1 MKKYLIR
8 AGFDP
13 LNGGRVDPD
22 ICIWKPYI
30 GGNSGNLMFAYGVM
44 NALQTEDTELGMTEK
59 FRFSDREIAEINANY
74 DAFILPMADA
84 FRSNFIERLKLLTDS
99 INKLKIPVI
108 VVGVGLRADYEP
120 DLSAGMPFDGDVK
133 RFIAAVLDKSGR
145 VGLRGEITGDYLKTL
160 GFVPEKDYT
169 PIGCPSLYTYG
180 TGVRTKPVGDIR
192 KVAINLNG
200 YYNVGEI
207 NQFLAD
213 LPKTFPDCCLVQQ
226 IQAEL
231 RDMYIGKWWIVSML
245 GKTEDLQKNMLIRG
259 KELDK
264 MYREDRVRFFF
275 DPISW
280 INYLRPFDL
289 FVGNRFHGLACAILA
304 GVPHITIPFNAR
316 TREMIEYHHITH
328 LTPESVSKDKTIPD
342 YFDTLDFG
350 SFERQQENNLN
361 HYIDFLDSNGLE
373 HIFTEKK
380 GYEMGE
386 SPLERRI
393 MERHHIQD
401 LHEYMDIVHP
411 LLALSPAQRMKRIVS
426 CNMKFAKKREKLG

>member
-13 LNGGRVDPD
+13 LDGRRVDPD
-22 ICIWKPYI
+22 ICIWKPYV

-59 FRFSDREIAEINANY
+59 FRFSDREIDAINRNY

-84 FRSNFIERLKLLTDS
+84 FRGNFIEKLNLLTDAVK
-99 INKLKIPVI
+99 KLTIPV
-108 VVGVGLRADYEP
+108 VVTGVGLRADYEP

-133 RFIAAVLDKSGR
+133 RFIAAVLDKSAK

-160 GFVPEKDYT
+160 GFTPEKDYT

-180 TGVRTKPVGDIR
+180 TGVRTKPVGNIR

-226 IQAEL
+226 IQPEL
-231 RDMYIGKWWIVSML
+231 RDLYIGKWWLLSML
-245 GKTEDLQKNMLIRG
+245 GKAGDLQKNMLIRG
-259 KELDK
+259 KELDT
-264 MYREDRVRFFF
+264 MYREDRVRIFF
-275 DPISW
+275 DPVSW

-289 FVGNRFHGLACAILA
+289 FVGNRFHGLVCAVLA
-304 GVPHITIPFNAR
+304 GVPHIAIPFNAR

-328 LTPESVSKDKTIPD
+328 LTPESVSKDKTILD
-342 YFDTLDFG
+342 YVDTLDFG
-350 SFERQQENNLN
+350 SFEKQQEKNLA
-361 HYIDFLDSNGLE
+361 HYIDFLEANDLQ
-373 HIFTEKK
+373 HIFTEKRA
-380 GYEMGE
+380 YRMGE
-386 SPLERRI
+386 SPLERKI

-401 LHEYMDIVHP
+401 LREYQDIVHP
-411 LLALSPAQRMKRIVS
+411 FLALSPAQKMKRIVS
-426 CNMKFAKKREKLG
+426 CNLKFAAKRQ